1 MQQVVLKWSFF
12 ALIQIYTFQ
21 ANAGCISGNCL
32 KGKGTYLYKDGSTYT
47 GTFLSARPHG
57 KGVYYHK
64 DGSTYNGDFYK
75 GEKYGSAK
83 ITFQTGD
90 VYTGNVTNGVMSG
103 RGVMLYR
110 NGDTYDGLW
119 ENGKSS
125 GQGKYTFKDGD
136 IYTGEFLDGQFSG
149 KGKLTRTDGSYY
161 DGSWM
166 RNKKNGTGIA
176 FIQGKKRVQHYSMN
190 VLVKDESYHV
200 SNVSHAS
207 VETVVN
213 NTSTPSN
220 TTKPYKDCTSQY
232 CHAVKGQYRYGDGSV
247 YAGDFKDGAGQGEG
261 ECKYANGD
269 KYVGGWKNHSPHGKG
284 TMYFASG
291 NTYAAIW
298 DNGVPKQKI
307 VTVSNPVLA
316 QNNKPD
322 FKKSSDAGKTQIYA
336 LIVGVATY
344 NHMPSLK
351 YTDDD
356 AYQLYAF
363 LRSPEGGA
371 IPDDNIKI
379 LIDDAATQKTIRK
392 ELASIAARADKNDV
406 VMLYMSGHGLD
417 GAYVPSDFDGHKNHI
432 PYGDILNVLNTSA
445 ANHKL
450 FITDACHSGSM
461 IASARTPLNV
471 AIDNFYNAY
480 NTIDGGT
487 AIMMSSKK
495 EEVSL
500 EYGGLRQGIFSH
512 FLIKGLKGNADKD
525 GDKLIN
531 ITELY
536 NYVAANV
543 KSYTANAQNPTI
555 TGDYDKS
562 MPVGLVR

>member
-1 MQQVVLKWSFF
+1 MQQVVFKWSFI

-21 ANAGCISGNCL
+21 ANAGCIAGNCS
-32 KGKGTYLYKDGSTYT
+32 KGKGTYLYKDGSTYQ
-47 GTFLSARPHG
+47 GTFLNARPHG
-57 KGVYYHK
+57 TGVFYHK
-64 DGSTYNGDFYK
+64 DGSIYSGDFYNGTK
-75 GEKYGSAK
+75 SGKAK

-90 VYTGNVTNGVMSG
+90 IYTGNVVDGVITGKGLM
-103 RGVMLYR
+103 RYR
-110 NGDTYDGLW
+110 NGDTYDGSW

-125 GQGKYTFKDGD
+125 GKGTYTFSDGD
-136 IYTGEFLDGQFSG
+136 TYTGDFLDGQFSG
-149 KGKLTRTDGSYY
+149 KGKLTRSDGSYY

-166 RNKKNGTGIA
+166 RNKKNGAGIS
-176 FIQGKKRVQHYSMN
+176 FVHGKKRVQHYDMN
-190 VLVKDESYHV
+190 VLIKEENDLAASAYDPKVNQAV
-200 SNVSHAS
+200 IPTLQSNAS
-207 VETVVN
+207 
-213 NTSTPSN
+213 
-220 TTKPYKDCTSQY
+220 KPNIDCTTQY
-232 CHAVKGQYRYGDGSV
+232 CHGVNGVYRYGDGSV
-247 YAGDFKDGAGQGEG
+247 YTGDFLDGVGQGEG

-269 KYVGGWKNHSPHGKG
+269 KYIGGWKNHSPHGKG

-291 NTYAAIW
+291 NTYAALW

-307 VTVSNPVLA
+307 IAAKTQDIA
-316 QNNKPD
+316 QNKIPAG
-322 FKKSSDAGKTQIYA
+322 KISVEAGKTQIYA

-379 LIDDAATQKTIRK
+379 LIDDAATNKTIRQ
-392 ELASIAARADKNDV
+392 ELASLASRADKNDV

-417 GAYVPSDFDGHKNHI
+417 GAYVPSDFDGYKNHI

-450 FITDACHSGSM
+450 FVTDACHSGSM

-471 AIDNFYNAY
+471 AIDNFYSAY
-480 NTIDGGT
+480 NTINGGT

-536 NYVAANV
+536 NYVSSNV

-555 TGDYDKS
+555 MGDYDKS

>member
-1 MQQVVLKWSFF
+1 MQQVVFKWSFI
-12 ALIQIYTFQ
+12 ALIQIYTLQ
-21 ANAGCISGNCL
+21 ANAGCISGNCS
-32 KGKGTYLYKDGSTYT
+32 KGKGTYLYKDGSTYQ
-47 GTFLSARPHG
+47 GTFLNARPHG
-57 KGVYYHK
+57 TGVYYHK
-64 DGSTYNGDFYK
+64 DGSIYSGDFYN
-75 GEKYGSAK
+75 GAKYGKAK

-90 VYTGNVTNGVMSG
+90 IYTGNVVDGVITGKGLM
-103 RGVMLYR
+103 RYR
-110 NGDTYDGLW
+110 NGDTYDGSW

-125 GQGKYTFKDGD
+125 GKGTYTFSDGD
-136 IYTGEFLDGQFSG
+136 TYTGDFLDGQFSG
-149 KGKLTRTDGSYY
+149 KGKLTRSDGSYY
-161 DGSWM
+161 NGSWM
-166 RNKKNGTGIA
+166 RNKKNGSGIS
-176 FIQGKKRVQHYSMN
+176 FIHGKKRVQHYDMN
-190 VLVKDESYHV
+190 VLIKEESEL
-200 SNVSHAS
+200 SNGTNDSKVNQS
-207 VETVVN
+207 VLPTTHS
-213 NTSTPSN
+213 NTS
-220 TTKPYKDCTSQY
+220 KPNMDCTTQY
-232 CHAVKGQYRYGDGSV
+232 CHGVKGVYRYGDGSV
-247 YAGDFKDGAGQGEG
+247 YTGDFLDGIGQGEG

-269 KYVGGWKNHSPHGKG
+269 KYIGGWKNHSPHGKG

-298 DNGVPKQKI
+298 DNGIPKQKI
-307 VTVSNPVLA
+307 IAAKTQDIA
-316 QNNKPD
+316 QNKIPGG
-322 FKKSSDAGKTQIYA
+322 KMSEVAGKTQIYA

-379 LIDDAATQKTIRK
+379 LIDDAATNKTIRQ
-392 ELASIAARADKNDV
+392 ELASLAARADKNDV

-417 GAYVPSDFDGHKNHI
+417 GAYVPSDFDGYKNHI

-450 FITDACHSGSM
+450 FVTDACHSGSM

-536 NYVAANV
+536 NYVSSNV

-555 TGDYDKS
+555 MGDYDKN

>member
-1 MQQVVLKWSFF
+1 MQQVVFKWSFI
-12 ALIQIYTFQ
+12 ALIQIYTLQ
-21 ANAGCISGNCL
+21 ANAGCISGNCS
-32 KGKGTYLYKDGSTYT
+32 KGKGTYLYKDGSTYQ
-47 GTFLSARPHG
+47 GTFLNARPHG
-57 KGVYYHK
+57 TGVYYHK
-64 DGSTYNGDFYK
+64 DGSIYSGDFYN
-75 GEKYGSAK
+75 GAKYGKAK

-90 VYTGNVTNGVMSG
+90 IYTGNVVDGVITGKGLM
-103 RGVMLYR
+103 RYR
-110 NGDTYDGLW
+110 NGDTYDGSW

-125 GQGKYTFKDGD
+125 GKGTYTFSDGD
-136 IYTGEFLDGQFSG
+136 TYTGDFLDGQFSG
-149 KGKLTRTDGSYY
+149 KGKLTRSDGSYY

-166 RNKKNGTGIA
+166 RNKKNGSGIS
-176 FIQGKKRVQHYSMN
+176 FVHGKKRVQYYDMN
-190 VLVKDESYHV
+190 VLIKQESDLSIGTYDPKV
-200 SNVSHAS
+200 NQS
-207 VETVVN
+207 VLPTTYS
-213 NTSTPSN
+213 NTSKSN
-220 TTKPYKDCTSQY
+220 MDCTTQY
-232 CHAVKGQYRYGDGSV
+232 CHGVKGVYKYGDGSV
-247 YAGDFKDGAGQGEG
+247 YTGDFLDGIGQGEG

-269 KYVGGWKNHSPHGKG
+269 KYIGGWKNHSPHGKG

-298 DNGVPKQKI
+298 DNGIPKQKI
-307 VTVSNPVLA
+307 IAAKTQDIA
-316 QNNKPD
+316 QNKIPGR
-322 FKKSSDAGKTQIYA
+322 KMSEVAGKTQIYA

-379 LIDDAATQKTIRK
+379 LIDDAATNKTIRQ
-392 ELASIAARADKNDV
+392 ELASLAARADKNDV

-417 GAYVPSDFDGHKNHI
+417 GAYVPSDFDGYKNHI

-450 FITDACHSGSM
+450 FVTDACHSGSM

-536 NYVAANV
+536 NYVSSNV

-555 TGDYDKS
+555 MGDYDKN

>member
-1 MQQVVLKWSFF
+1 MQQVVIKWSFF

-21 ANAGCISGNCL
+21 ANAGCISGNCS
-32 KGKGTYLYKDGSTYT
+32 KGKGTYLYKDGSTYQ
-47 GTFLSARPHG
+47 GTFLNARPHG
-57 KGVYYHK
+57 MGVYCHK
-64 DGSTYNGDFYK
+64 DGSIYSGDFYNGTK
-75 GEKYGSAK
+75 SGKAK

-90 VYTGNVTNGVMSG
+90 VYSGNVVDG
-103 RGVMLYR
+103 MLTGQGLMRYR
-110 NGDTYDGLW
+110 NGDAYDGMW

-125 GQGKYTFKDGD
+125 GKGTYTFSDGD
-136 IYTGEFLDGQFSG
+136 TYTGDFLDGQFSG

-161 DGSWM
+161 DGNWM
-166 RNKKNGTGIA
+166 RNKKNGSGIA
-176 FIQGKKRVQHYSMN
+176 FIQGKKRVQHYTMN
-190 VLVKDESYHV
+190 VLNKEENDLSSGAPDSKANQAV
-200 SNVSHAS
+200 A
-207 VETVVN
+207 TTTQA
-213 NTSTPSN
+213 NTSKVN
-220 TTKPYKDCTSQY
+220 MDCTKQY
-232 CHAVKGQYRYGDGSV
+232 CHAVKGYYRYGDGSV
-247 YAGDFKDGAGQGEG
+247 YAGDFIDGIGQGEG

-269 KYVGGWKNHSPHGKG
+269 KYIGGWKNHSPHGKG

-291 NTYAAIW
+291 NTYAALW

-307 VTVSNPVLA
+307 FPPKTQDVA
-316 QNNKPD
+316 QNKIPAGKISN
-322 FKKSSDAGKTQIYA
+322 DAGKTQIYA

-379 LIDDAATQKTIRK
+379 LIDDAATQKTIRQ
-392 ELASIAARADKNDV
+392 ELASLAARADKNDV

-417 GAYVPSDFDGHKNHI
+417 GAYVPSDFDGYKNHI

-471 AIDNFYNAY
+471 AIDNFYSAY

-512 FLIKGLKGNADKD
+512 FLIKGLKGNADKN

-536 NYVAANV
+536 NYIAANV

-555 TGDYDKS
+555 MGDYDKS
-562 MPVGLVR
+562 MPVSLVR